1 MAPESPDSQDSS
13 HPRSHFHYHGC
24 GHAFSANF
32 TRPFHEQIDVQAG
45 TALPPTGGHGS
56 AHVADFQFRKFITFK
71 RAYTH
76 VSGGYQKSDNS
87 NNTLVTSVIEGLNML
102 DILTADRI
110 VARLYSKHRNGEA
123 EGEMTMHG
131 SHFVNLAISGQEVT
145 VDLDFPLFED
155 IKTYKQAQTA
165 YDSRKEFKQLA
176 ANPLGTNTEPLREQK
191 CNGAFLT
198 SLVKGGV
205 VARDYPGGKSLP
217 ANPGDKLAGHCI
229 YIPGFGKVFLAE
241 VFISHGTRTL
251 TMLRFELGSS
261 LAGGGSAAS
270 ATSNGRTWPPTG

>member
-1 MAPESPDSQDSS
+1 MNGESTESQGCSKLA
-13 HPRSHFHYHGC
+13 SHFHYHGC
-24 GHAFSANF
+24 GHGFSANF

-56 AHVADFQFRKFITFK
+56 AHVDEFRFRKFVSFR

-76 VSGGYQKSDNS
+76 VSGGHQESDNS
-87 NNTLVTSVIEGLNML
+87 KNTLVTSVVEGLNLL

-110 VARLYSKHRNGEA
+110 VARLYSKHRHGDP

-131 SHFVNLAISGQEVT
+131 SHFVNLAIGGHKVT
-145 VDLDFPLFED
+145 PDLDFALFED
-155 IKTYKQAQTA
+155 IKTYKQAQAA
-165 YDSRKEFKQLA
+165 YQSNGNFKRVA
-176 ANPLGTNTEPLREQK
+176 ANPLGIDGAPLPEQK
-191 CNGAFLT
+191 CNGAFLA
-198 SLVKGGV
+198 SLLKDGSIE
-205 VARDYPGGKSLP
+205 RDYPGGQSVPGKS
-217 ANPGDKLAGHCI
+217 GDGIPGHCI

-261 LAGGGSAAS
+261 IAGLGSAAA
-270 ATSNGRTWPPTG
+270 ATTNGRPWPPK

>member
-1 MAPESPDSQDSS
+1 MNAESPDSQGTSR
-13 HPRSHFHYHGC
+13 PRSHFHYHGC
-24 GHAFSANF
+24 GHGFSANF

-56 AHVADFQFRKFITFK
+56 AHVDEFRFRQFITFK

-76 VSGGYQKSDNS
+76 VSGGYQPSDDS
-87 NNTLVTSVIEGLNML
+87 NNTLVTSVVEGLNLL

-110 VARLYSKHRNGEA
+110 VARLYSKHRHGEA

-131 SHFVNLAISGQEVT
+131 SHFVNLAIGGHEVKI
-145 VDLDFPLFED
+145 DLDFALFED
-155 IKTYKQAQTA
+155 IKTYKQAQSA
-165 YDSRKEFKQLA
+165 YQSNEKFKKVA
-176 ANPLGTNTEPLREQK
+176 ANPLGMKGEPLPEQK
-191 CNGAFLT
+191 CNGAFLA
-198 SLVKGGV
+198 SLVKDGSV
-205 VARDYPGGKSLP
+205 ERAYPGGKSLP
-217 ANPGDKLAGHCI
+217 ATPGDRIPGHCI

-261 LAGGGSAAS
+261 IAALGSAAA
-270 ATSNGRTWPPTG
+270 ATTNGKPWPPK

>member
-1 MAPESPDSQDSS
+1 MHPESPDSQDSS
-13 HPRSHFHYHGC
+13 RVRSHFHYHGC
-24 GHAFSANF
+24 GHGFSANF

-56 AHVADFQFRKFITFK
+56 AHVDEFRFRKFITFK

-76 VSGGYQKSDNS
+76 VSGGYQRSDDS
-87 NNTLVTSVIEGLNML
+87 HNTLVTSVVEGLNLL

-110 VARLYSKHRNGEA
+110 VARLYSKHRHGEA

-131 SHFVNLAISGQEVT
+131 SHFVNLAIAGHEVKM
-145 VDLDFPLFED
+145 DLDFPLFED
-155 IKTYKQAQTA
+155 IKTYKQAQSA
-165 YDSRKEFKQLA
+165 YQSNEKFKQLA
-176 ANPLGTNTEPLREQK
+176 ADPLGTNGEPLPEQK
-191 CNGAFLT
+191 CNGAFLV
-198 SLVKGGV
+198 SLLKGGSV
-205 VARDYPGGKSLP
+205 ERAYPGGKSVP
-217 ANPGDKLAGHCI
+217 ANADRIPGHCI

-261 LAGGGSAAS
+261 IAAEGSAAAA
-270 ATSNGRTWPPTG
+270 ATNGKPWPPH